1 MLKKQTVWL
10 LTMLSLVVVL
20 SVYYITSPEG
30 GTGTDMAAVNKDQNQ
45 DEKAAGKEETAASK
59 TVSKDTKGNEN
70 AKGEAKSAAGED
82 GTVVSTVES
91 DELFTSL
98 RMELED
104 QRSELKSQLQS
115 VVASKDASAEEKSKA
130 YEQMKELSDTAGKE
144 AILETLIKSEDYDD
158 ALVRVE
164 DNQVLI
170 TVKAKD
176 HSAANANDIIML
188 VRSEIA
194 GMENVAVSFEPTK

>member
-30 GTGTDMAAVNKDQNQ
+30 GTGNEMAAVNPDQKQKDKTEGALPGSAKN
-45 DEKAAGKEETAASK
+45 EKAADS
-59 TVSKDTKGNEN
+59 
-70 AKGEAKSAAGED
+70 KGEAKSASGED
-82 GTVVSTVES
+82 GTVVSAVES

-104 QRSELKSQLQS
+104 QRSELKSQLKS
-115 VVASKDASAEEKSKA
+115 IVASKDASAEQKSKA
-130 YEQMKELSDTAGKE
+130 YEQMKELSEIQGKE
-144 AILETLIKSEDYDD
+144 DTLETLIKSEDYDD

-164 DNQVLI
+164 DNQVLV
-170 TVKAKD
+170 TVKAKK

-194 GMENVAVSFEPTK
+194 GMENVAVSFEPAK

>member
-30 GTGTDMAAVNKDQNQ
+30 GTNMAGVSPDQKQ
-45 DEKAAGKEETAASK
+45 EEKEQGKETSAQESKEAAQ
-59 TVSKDTKGNEN
+59 TKE
-70 AKGEAKSAAGED
+70 EAKSAEGEG

-104 QRSELKSQLQS
+104 QRSQLKSELEGIVS
-115 VVASKDASAEEKSKA
+115 SKDASAEEKSKA

-170 TVKAKD
+170 TVKAKE
-176 HSAANANDIIML
+176 HSAANANDIIAL

-194 GMENVAVSFEPTK
+194 GMENVAVSFEPAK

>member
-30 GTGTDMAAVNKDQNQ
+30 GTGNEMAADQKQ
-45 DEKAAGKEETAASK
+45 EEKAKETAK
-59 TVSKDTKGNEN
+59 VSDGTEEEA
-70 AKGEAKSAAGED
+70 AKKEGKEAKSASGED
-82 GTVVSTVES
+82 GTVVNTVES

-104 QRSELKSQLQS
+104 QRSEMKSQLQGI
-115 VVASKDASAEEKSKA
+115 VASQEASAEEKSKA
-130 YEQMKELSDTAGKE
+130 YEQMKELADTAGKE

-164 DNQVLI
+164 DNKVLI
-170 TVKAKD
+170 TVKAKE

-194 GMENVAVSFEPTK
+194 GMEDVAVSFEPAK

>member
-30 GTGTDMAAVNKDQNQ
+30 GTGTDMTAANKDQTQ
-45 DEKAAGKEETAASK
+45 EEKAAATK
-59 TVSKDTKGNEN
+59 TVSKDTKGNED
-70 AKGEAKSAAGED
+70 AKGEAKSASGED

-104 QRSELKSQLQS
+104 QRSELKSHLQS

-170 TVKAKD
+170 TVKAKE
-176 HSAANANDIIML
+176 HNAADANDIIML

-194 GMENVAVSFEPTK
+194 GMENVAVSFEPAK